1 MTAPALGFFTRLLE
15 DAPAADRYRYA
26 LAQIQQA
33 ERYGYQS
40 AWVAQHHFHE
50 FEGGLPSPLVFL
62 AHAAARTSRIRLGTG
77 VITLPMEEPVRLAED
92 LAVLDRL
99 ADGRVEVGLASGGTP
114 SSFPA
119 FGSQFDQRHSVY
131 FRRLQDL
138 LDAWEGRGVAGTEN
152 RLYPSGGT
160 LPQRLWHAT
169 FSADGGRRAG
179 RRGLGLMLSRT
190 QPRPEDHPDTSL
202 PELQHPIIDAYLDS
216 LPPDSSPR
224 IMASRTLFVSEDR
237 AEAEEYA
244 ERGLRRGVE
253 RLRYLDPRIA
263 SGRLEDLAAVTDTH
277 VGTPEDAIASLASD
291 TVLQRATDV
300 VFQVHSVDPP
310 HEATLRSIALIAE
323 RVAPRFGWKVT
334 TAPSL
339 PSRERTAA

>member
-26 LAQIQQA
+26 VAQIQQA
-33 ERYGYQS
+33 ERYGYRS

-50 FEGGLPSPLVFL
+50 SEGGLPSPLVFL

-77 VITLPMEEPVRLAED
+77 VITLPMEAPVRLAED

-114 SSFPA
+114 GSFPA
-119 FGSQFDQRHSVY
+119 FGHRFDNRHTVY
-131 FRRLQDL
+131 FRHLQDL

-160 LPQRLWHAT
+160 LPERLWHAT
-169 FSADGGRRAG
+169 FSADGARRAG

-190 QPRPEDHPDTSL
+190 QPRPEGDPHASL
-202 PELQHPIIDAYLDS
+202 PELQHPIIDAYLES
-216 LPPDSSPR
+216 LPPEVSPR

-237 AEAEEYA
+237 AEAQEYG
-244 ERGLRRGVE
+244 EQGLRRGVE
-253 RLRYLDPRIA
+253 RLRYLDPRLA
-263 SGRLEDLAAVTDTH
+263 SARLEDLTAVTDTH
-277 VGTPEDAIASLASD
+277 LGTPEDVIASLATD

-310 HEATLRSIALIAE
+310 HEATLQSIALVAE
-323 RVAPRFGWKVT
+323 RVAPHFGWKVAT
-334 TAPSL
+334 PASAPETD
-339 PSRERTAA
+339 RQAA

>member
-33 ERYGYQS
+33 ERHGYRS

-50 FEGGLPSPLVFL
+50 LEGGLPSPLVFL
-62 AHAAARTSRIRLGTG
+62 AYAAARTTRIRLGTG
-77 VITLPMEEPVRLAED
+77 VITLPMEEPVRVAED

-99 ADGRVEVGLASGGTP
+99 ADGRLEVGLASGGTP
-114 SSFPA
+114 GSFA
-119 FGSQFDQRHSVY
+119 TFGHRFESRHGTY
-131 FRRLQDL
+131 FRHLRTL
-138 LDAWEGRGVAGTEN
+138 LDAWEGRGIAGTEN

-169 FSADGGRRAG
+169 FSADGGRQAG

-190 QPRPEDHPDTSL
+190 QPRPDDRPETTL
-202 PELQHPIIDAYLDS
+202 AELQHPIVDAYLAA
-216 LPPDSSPR
+216 LPRHVAPR

-237 AEAEEYA
+237 AEAEAYA
-244 ERGLRRGVE
+244 EHGLRRGVD
-253 RLRYLDPRIA
+253 RLRYLDPRFA
-263 SGRLEDLAAVTDTH
+263 SAPLEDLAAATDTH
-277 VGTPEDAIASLASD
+277 AGTPDDVIASLESD
-291 TVLQRATDV
+291 TVLPRATDV

-310 HEATLRSIALIAE
+310 HEATLRSIALIAD
-323 RVAPRFGWKVT
+323 RVAPHFGWRVA
-334 TAPSL
+334 TAGDRPAAD
-339 PSRERTAA
+339 RTAA